1 MDFITGFVDIF
12 IHLDQHLNMIIQSFG
27 IWTYLIV
34 FLVIF
39 CETGLVVTP
48 ILPGDSLIF
57 ALGAIAAQGSLE
69 MQPLLAVMT
78 VAAIA
83 GDSVNYT
90 LGKYFGTCIFQRQ
103 GKTFFKKEYLEKTQ
117 LFYEKHGGK
126 TIFLARFVPIIRTFA
141 PFVAGIGNMH
151 YGRFIFYNVSGGIAW
166 IALFATAGYYFG
178 NMQLVRENFTLV
190 ILAIIFVSI
199 LPGII
204 EFLRQHRATS

>member
-90 LGKYFGTCIFQRQ
+90 LGKYFGTRIFQRQ

>member
-90 LGKYFGTCIFQRQ
+90 LGKYFGTRIFQRQ

-204 EFLRQHRATS
+204 EFLRQRRATS

>member
-1 MDFITGFVDIF
+1 MDFITGFADIF

-48 ILPGDSLIF
+48 ILPGDSLVF
-57 ALGAIAAQGSLE
+57 ALGAIAAQGNLE
-69 MQPLLAVMT
+69 MPQLLAVMT
-78 VAAIA
+78 AAAIV

-90 LGKYFGTCIFQRQ
+90 LGKYFGTRIFQRQ

-151 YGRFIFYNVSGGIAW
+151 YGRFIFYNVSGGIVW

-178 NMQLVRENFTLV
+178 NMQLVRENFTLF

-204 EFLRQHRATS
+204 EFLRQRCARS

>member
-48 ILPGDSLIF
+48 VLPGDSLIF

-69 MQPLLAVMT
+69 MPQLLAVMT

-90 LGKYFGTCIFQRQ
+90 LGKYFGTRIFQRQ

-126 TIFLARFVPIIRTFA
+126 TILLARFVPIIRTFA

-204 EFLRQHRATS
+204 EFFRQRRATS

>member
-1 MDFITGFVDIF
+1 MDFITGFADIF
-12 IHLDQHLNMIIQSFG
+12 IHLDQHLNMIIQAFG

-57 ALGAIAAQGSLE
+57 ALGAIAAQGNLE
-69 MQPLLAVMT
+69 MPQLLAVMT

-90 LGKYFGTCIFQRQ
+90 LGKYFGTRIFQRQ
-103 GKTFFKKEYLEKTQ
+103 GKTFFKKEYFEKTQ

-166 IALFATAGYYFG
+166 VVLFATAGYYFG

-204 EFLRQHRATS
+204 EFLRQRCAKS

>member
-90 LGKYFGTCIFQRQ
+90 LGKYFGTRIFQRQ

-178 NMQLVRENFTLV
+178 NMQLARENFTLV

>member
-1 MDFITGFVDIF
+1 MDFITGFADIF
-12 IHLDQHLNMIIQSFG
+12 IHLDQHLNMIIQYFG

-57 ALGAIAAQGSLE
+57 ALGAIAAQGNLE
-69 MQPLLAVMT
+69 MPQLLAVMT
-78 VAAIA
+78 AAAIV

-90 LGKYFGTCIFQRQ
+90 LGKYFGTRIFQRQ

-151 YGRFIFYNVSGGIAW
+151 YGRFIFYNVSGGIVW

-178 NMQLVRENFTLV
+178 NMQLVRENFTLF

-204 EFLRQHRATS
+204 EFLRQRCARS